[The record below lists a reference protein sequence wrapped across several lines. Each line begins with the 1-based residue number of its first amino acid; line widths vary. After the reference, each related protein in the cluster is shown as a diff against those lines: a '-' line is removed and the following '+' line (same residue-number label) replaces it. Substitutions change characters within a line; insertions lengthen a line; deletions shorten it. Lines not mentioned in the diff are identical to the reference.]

1 MNERSKHGN
10 GDSTMSGGG
19 AELAI
24 RYSARPSALMKPIDL
39 SAIPAMLVTRPP
51 PPPAAQRRR
60 TKLWEFGG
68 SLHCSII
75 GTCLSTQ
82 ELRHVLRRLKLA
94 DDHASDHDLHRL
106 AVSLAGRHDEAA
118 RQLNKA
124 LDQRHKLAVAQFAKA
139 TDEPALR
146 TQWSEAV
153 KRGDIPGAYWAAL
166 THPAA
171 TQAIIRDAFGEVHM
185 LSHLV
190 GSANRADLKRL
201 CQLEAEKAELEARLA
216 RQQAAFHAA
225 VSERDSQIAA
235 LRQSLAAQ
243 IIDEARP
250 ATADSA
256 DEGAALRGLVIDMEK
271 RLAAE
276 KRRREAAEQRQAA
289 SVAELAAERTAHA
302 EAERTNAA
310 FGRELAAAE
319 AALRPSLA
327 AEAVW
332 LDGEVVLYVG
342 GRPNQTAHL
351 RAAANA
357 VGADLLHHDGGIES
371 HQSLLPGLVSR
382 SGLVVF
388 PVDCISHDAALNLKA
403 LCRQAGKRYMPL
415 RTASVTALL
424 AALQTVA
431 SPRPQAAAE

>member
-1 MNERSKHGN
+1 
-10 GDSTMSGGG
+10 MSGGE

-24 RYSARPSALMKPIDL
+24 RYGARPSALMKPIDL
-39 SAIPAMLVTRPP
+39 SAIPATLVTRPP

-82 ELRHVLRRLKLA
+82 ELRHALRRLKLA
-94 DDHASDHDLHRL
+94 DDDASDHDLHRL
-106 AVSLAGRHDEAA
+106 AVSLAARHDEAA

-216 RQQAAFHAA
+216 RQQAAFHSA
-225 VSERDSQIAA
+225 VSKRDAQIAA
-235 LRQSLAAQ
+235 LRVSLAAQ
-243 IIDEARP
+243 IIDEARRP
-250 ATADSA
+250 AMADSA
-256 DEGAALRGLVIDMEK
+256 DDDAALRGLVIDLEK
-271 RLAAE
+271 RLSAE
-276 KRRREAAEQRQAA
+276 TRRRKSAEERLAA
-289 SVAELAAERTAHA
+289 SVAELAAERAAHA
-302 EAERTNAA
+302 ETERTNAA
-310 FGRELAAAE
+310 LGRELAAAE
-319 AALRPSLA
+319 AALRPSVA
-327 AEAVW
+327 DEAVW

-351 RAAANA
+351 RAAADA